1 MYVLLLE
8 YSKEWYPNWD
18 KTGVNGKK
26 PHPLCLKV
34 LGCLRILAKGA
45 TFDNVYELNEIS
57 AEVNRVFFH
66 SWTAKVVQVL
76 GPHWI
81 KIPTDEADIE
91 RITSEY
97 ASNGF
102 PGCIGS
108 IDCVHIRWDNC
119 PAQWRN
125 LYKGKNS
132 YPTILDILG

>member
-1 MYVLLLE
+1 MMIIKVYVCRQFRNRFAVPYDMYVLLLE

-18 KTGVNGKK
+18 KTGVNGRK

-76 GPHWI
+76 GPNWI
-81 KIPTDEADIE
+81 KQD
-91 RITSEY
+91 
-97 ASNGF
+97 
-102 PGCIGS
+102 
-108 IDCVHIRWDNC
+108 
-119 PAQWRN
+119 
-125 LYKGKNS
+125 
-132 YPTILDILG
+132 